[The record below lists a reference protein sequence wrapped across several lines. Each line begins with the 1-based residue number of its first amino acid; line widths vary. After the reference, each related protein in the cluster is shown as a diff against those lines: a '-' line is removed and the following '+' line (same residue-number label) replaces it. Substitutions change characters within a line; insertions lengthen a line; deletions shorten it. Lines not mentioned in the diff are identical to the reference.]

1 MPAHVQPESIF
12 LQVVAMPSVPG
23 TNSGTGKEDRGG
35 SMNKKKMGLIGPI
48 IQDNHQH
55 QCNSGCQG
63 NIHMII
69 KRGA

>member
-1 MPAHVQPESIF
+1 MTKTK
-12 LQVVAMPSVPG
+12 L
-23 TNSGTGKEDRGG
+23 
-35 SMNKKKMGLIGPI
+35 GLIGPI
-48 IQDNHQH
+48 IKDNHQH